1 MLAKIP
7 LLTALLFANLYPLC
21 FWVNVR
27 EPVGYGFHRFHLG
40 LAGVT
45 GGVAVTLLTFMEL
58 STSLKIMLG
67 VWLVMLLLVSALL
80 WSKDVPKLS
89 WISPV
94 SLFGLFLYARAQGEL
109 LGPRADADLLFFSI
123 LGGAI
128 LCLSIFAMNLGHWYL
143 NVRGLSVV
151 HLQRVVKVFGI
162 LLTARILLDG
172 WLLFTDQIPYAGIEI
187 PLYSFVMTI
196 DGFLLIVAFLFGS
209 IFPLAT
215 LFFVRG
221 TLLLKAT
228 QSATGILYATLC
240 SVLIG
245 DLSYQYYA
253 LTYNCVL

>member
-27 EPVGYGFHRFHLG
+27 EPVGHGFHRFHLG

-58 STSLKIMLG
+58 PDALKISLG
-67 VWLVMLLLVSALL
+67 VWLVLLLLVSALM
-80 WSKDVPKLS
+80 WSKDVPRLS

-94 SLFGLFLYARAQGEL
+94 SLFGLFLYAQSQSEL
-109 LGPRADADLLFFSI
+109 LGPGRDLLFFSI

-128 LCLSIFAMNLGHWYL
+128 LSLSIFAMNLGHWYL

-151 HLQRVVKVFGI
+151 HLQRVVMVFGI
-162 LLTARILLDG
+162 VLSARILLDA
-172 WLLFTDQIPYAGIEI
+172 WLLLTGRILYFGIEI

-196 DGFLLIVAFLFGS
+196 EGFLLIVAFLFGT
-209 IFPLAT
+209 IFPLIT

-221 TLLLKAT
+221 TLSLKAT

-245 DLSYQYYA
+245 DLSYKYYA